1 MSCRGGLLLYPSCR
15 SLDWTIFTLDYGGIW
30 GNRTLLRGEAIN
42 NYLNKRGGVRVG
54 VGEEYVGWG
63 GGGVTPLILR
73 PNPLS
78 WTF

>member
-1 MSCRGGLLLYPSCR
+1 MALETQLLTSHKVKPGGLLLYPSCS

-54 VGEEYVGWG
+54 VGEEYVGG
-63 GGGVTPLILR
+63 GGGLP
-73 PNPLS
+73 P
-78 WTF
+78 